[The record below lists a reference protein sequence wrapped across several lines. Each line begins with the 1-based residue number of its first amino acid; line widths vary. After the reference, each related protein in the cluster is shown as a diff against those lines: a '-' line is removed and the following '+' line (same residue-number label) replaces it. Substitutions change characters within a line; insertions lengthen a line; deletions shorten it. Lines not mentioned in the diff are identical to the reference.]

1 MQDPQTSQ
9 NRKFKLGFKTPTS
22 LVEYVEPLQDVDYF
36 DASLFSH
43 LDYLT
48 ACENQ
53 ISKSSEGDEMDE
65 TDERRE
71 VFVDFASVQDHEDQ
85 YFWLKYLKCYGQFIP
100 VNIDLKFASI
110 FDKVAFGG
118 QPCNTT
124 SAFKGAL
131 EFADRVGNDRAIVF
145 MQPEHY
151 SVIEKLNGLRK
162 GLFDAKI
169 ALLDSSKRE
178 TNEKLFYDIENDVIK
193 VDYVISISPIMQS
206 ASGIRL
212 DHAEKEIVG
221 DLGFANIAKINPT
234 LAIQNIKAFK
244 KLAEGLELSQEDF
257 V

>member
-1 MQDPQTSQ
+1 MQDPQTPQ

-22 LVEYVEPLQDVDYF
+22 LVESVEPLQDVDYF
-36 DASLFSH
+36 DASLFSY

-53 ISKSSEGDEMDE
+53 IRKASESESDSE
-65 TDERRE
+65 RE

-110 FDKVAFGG
+110 FEKVAFGG
-118 QPCNTT
+118 PPCNTT

-131 EFADRVGNDRAIVF
+131 EFVDRVGNDRAIVF
-145 MQPEHY
+145 FNPEHY
-151 SVIEKLNGLRK
+151 SVIKKLNSLQR

-193 VDYVISISPIMQS
+193 VDYVISISPIMQA

-212 DHAEKEIVG
+212 DRAETEIVG
-221 DLGFANIAKINPT
+221 DLGFAQIAKINPT

>member
-1 MQDPQTSQ
+1 MEDAQDPQ
-9 NRKFKLGFKTPTS
+9 NRKFKIGFKTPTS
-22 LVEYVEPLQDVDYF
+22 LVESVEPLQDVDYF
-36 DASLFSH
+36 DASLFSYF
-43 LDYLT
+43 DYLT

-53 ISKSSEGDEMDE
+53 IYKA
-65 TDERRE
+65 DERRE
-71 VFVDFASVQDHEDQ
+71 VFVDFTNVQDREDQ

-131 EFADRVGNDRAIVF
+131 EFVDRVGNDRAIVF
-145 MQPEHY
+145 FNPEHY
-151 SVIEKLNGLRK
+151 SVIKKLNILRK
-162 GLFDAKI
+162 GLFDSKI

-193 VDYVISISPIMQS
+193 VDYVISISPIMQA

-221 DLGFANIAKINPT
+221 DLGFAQIAKINPT

-244 KLAEGLELSQEDF
+244 KLAEGLELTQEDF

>member
-1 MQDPQTSQ
+1 MEDAQA
-9 NRKFKLGFKTPTS
+9 RKFKLGFKTPTS
-22 LVEYVEPLQDVDYF
+22 LVESVEPLQDVDYF
-36 DASLFSH
+36 DASLFSYF
-43 LDYLT
+43 DYLT

-53 ISKSSEGDEMDE
+53 IRKASESDSE
-65 TDERRE
+65 RE
-71 VFVDFASVQDHEDQ
+71 VFVDFASVQDREDQ

-131 EFADRVGNDRAIVF
+131 EFVDRVGNDRAIVF
-145 MQPEHY
+145 FNPEHY
-151 SVIEKLNGLRK
+151 SVIKKLNSLQK

-178 TNEKLFYDIENDVIK
+178 TNEKLFYNIENDVIK
-193 VDYVISISPIMQS
+193 VDYVISISPIMQ
-206 ASGIRL
+206 AVSGIRL

-234 LAIQNIKAFK
+234 LALQNIKAFI
-244 KLAEGLELSQEDF
+244 KLADGLELSQEDF

>member
-1 MQDPQTSQ
+1 MQNPQNPQ
-9 NRKFKLGFKTPTS
+9 ERKFKIGFKTPTS
-22 LVEYVEPLQDVDYF
+22 LVEQVEPLQDVDYF
-36 DASLFSH
+36 DVSLFSYF
-43 LDYLT
+43 DYLT

-53 ISKSSEGDEMDE
+53 ISKASESDSE
-65 TDERRE
+65 RE
-71 VFVDFASVQDHEDQ
+71 VFVDFASVQGHEDQ

-118 QPCNTT
+118 QPCNAT

-131 EFADRVGNDRAIVF
+131 EFVDRVGNDRAIVF
-145 MQPEHY
+145 FNPEHY
-151 SVIEKLNGLRK
+151 SVIQKLNSLQK

-178 TNEKLFYDIENDVIK
+178 TNEKLFYDIENDVFK
-193 VDYVISISPIMQS
+193 VDYVISISPIMQA

-221 DLGFANIAKINPT
+221 DLGFAQIAKINPT

>member
-1 MQDPQTSQ
+1 MEDAQDPQ

-22 LVEYVEPLQDVDYF
+22 LVESVEPLQDVDYF
-36 DASLFSH
+36 DASLFGYF
-43 LDYLT
+43 DYLT

-53 ISKSSEGDEMDE
+53 IRKASESDSE
-65 TDERRE
+65 RE

-118 QPCNTT
+118 QPRNAT

-131 EFADRVGNDRAIVF
+131 EFVDRVGNDRAIVF
-145 MQPEHY
+145 FNPEHY
-151 SVIEKLNGLRK
+151 SVIKKLNSLQK

-178 TNEKLFYDIENDVIK
+178 TNEKLFYDIENDTIK
-193 VDYVISISPIMQS
+193 VDYVISISPIMQA

-212 DHAEKEIVG
+212 DRAEKEIVG

-244 KLAEGLELSQEDF
+244 KLAKGLELSQEDF

>member
-1 MQDPQTSQ
+1 MQDPQTPQ

-22 LVEYVEPLQDVDYF
+22 LVESVEPLQDVDYF

-53 ISKSSEGDEMDE
+53 IRKASEGDSEGDSE
-65 TDERRE
+65 RE
-71 VFVDFASVQDHEDQ
+71 VFVDFANVQDHEDQ

-131 EFADRVGNDRAIVF
+131 EFVDRVGNDRAIVF
-145 MQPEHY
+145 FNPEHY
-151 SVIEKLNGLRK
+151 SVIKKLNSLQR

-178 TNEKLFYDIENDVIK
+178 TNEKLFYDIENDTIK
-193 VDYVISISPIMQS
+193 VDYVISISPIMQA

-221 DLGFANIAKINPT
+221 DLGFAQIAKINPT

>member
-1 MQDPQTSQ
+1 MEDAQDPQR
-9 NRKFKLGFKTPTS
+9 RKFKLGFKTPTS
-22 LVEYVEPLQDVDYF
+22 LVESVEPLQDVDYF
-36 DASLFSH
+36 DASLFSYF
-43 LDYLT
+43 DYLT

-53 ISKSSEGDEMDE
+53 IRKASESDSE
-65 TDERRE
+65 RE
-71 VFVDFASVQDHEDQ
+71 VFVDFANVQDREDQ
-85 YFWLKYLKCYGQFIP
+85 YFWLKYLKWYGQFIP

-131 EFADRVGNDRAIVF
+131 EFVDRVGNDRAIVF
-145 MQPEHY
+145 FNPEHY
-151 SVIEKLNGLRK
+151 SVIKKLNSLQR

-193 VDYVISISPIMQS
+193 VDYVISISPIMQA

-244 KLAEGLELSQEDF
+244 KLAEGLELTQEDF

>member
-1 MQDPQTSQ
+1 MQDPQTPQTPQ
-9 NRKFKLGFKTPTS
+9 NRKFKLGFKTPTP
-22 LVEYVEPLQDVDYF
+22 LVESVEPLQDVDYF

-48 ACENQ
+48 SCENQ
-53 ISKSSEGDEMDE
+53 IRKASESESDSE
-65 TDERRE
+65 RE

-110 FDKVAFGG
+110 FEKVAFGG

-131 EFADRVGNDRAIVF
+131 EFVDRVGNDRAIVF
-145 MQPEHY
+145 FNPEHY
-151 SVIEKLNGLRK
+151 SVIKKLNSLQR

-178 TNEKLFYDIENDVIK
+178 TNEKLFYDIENDTIK
-193 VDYVISISPIMQS
+193 VDYVISISPIMQA

-221 DLGFANIAKINPT
+221 DLGFAQIAKINPT
-234 LAIQNIKAFK
+234 LAIQNIKAFI

>member
-1 MQDPQTSQ
+1 MQDPQD
-9 NRKFKLGFKTPTS
+9 RKFKLGFKTPTS
-22 LVEYVEPLQDVDYF
+22 LVESVEPLQDVDYF
-36 DASLFSH
+36 DASLFSY

-53 ISKSSEGDEMDE
+53 IRKASESDSDSE
-65 TDERRE
+65 RE
-71 VFVDFASVQDHEDQ
+71 VFVDFANVQDPEDQ

-131 EFADRVGNDRAIVF
+131 EFVELVGNDRAIVF
-145 MQPEHY
+145 FNPEHY
-151 SVIEKLNGLRK
+151 SVIKKLNSLRK

-193 VDYVISISPIMQS
+193 VDYVISISPIMQA

-212 DHAEKEIVG
+212 DRAEKEIVG
-221 DLGFANIAKINPT
+221 DLGFAQIAKINPT
-234 LAIQNIKAFK
+234 LAIQNIKAFI
-244 KLAEGLELSQEDF
+244 KLADGLELSQEDF

>member
-1 MQDPQTSQ
+1 MQDPQTPQ

-22 LVEYVEPLQDVDYF
+22 LVESVEPLQDVDYF
-36 DASLFSH
+36 DASLFSYF
-43 LDYLT
+43 DYLT

-53 ISKSSEGDEMDE
+53 IRKASESDSE
-65 TDERRE
+65 RE
-71 VFVDFASVQDHEDQ
+71 VFVDFASVQDREDQ

-131 EFADRVGNDRAIVF
+131 EFVDRVGNDRAIVF
-145 MQPEHY
+145 FNPEHY
-151 SVIEKLNGLRK
+151 SVIKKLNSLQR

-169 ALLDSSKRE
+169 ALLDSSKHE
-178 TNEKLFYDIENDVIK
+178 TNEKLFYDIENDTIK
-193 VDYVISISPIMQS
+193 VDYVISISPIMQA

-234 LAIQNIKAFK
+234 LAIQNIKAFI
-244 KLAEGLELSQEDF
+244 KLAEGLELTQEDF

>member
-1 MQDPQTSQ
+1 MEDAQTPQ

-22 LVEYVEPLQDVDYF
+22 LVESVEPLQDVDYF
-36 DASLFSH
+36 DASLFSYF
-43 LDYLT
+43 DYLT

-53 ISKSSEGDEMDE
+53 IYKAVEA
-65 TDERRE
+65 DERRE
-71 VFVDFASVQDHEDQ
+71 VFVDFTNVQDREDQ

-100 VNIDLKFASI
+100 VNIHPELTSI

-131 EFADRVGNDRAIVF
+131 EFVDRVGNDKAIVF
-145 MQPEHY
+145 MQPAHY
-151 SVIEKLNGLRK
+151 EVIKKLNTLRR

-178 TNEKLFYDIENDVIK
+178 TNETLFYDIENDVIK
-193 VDYVISISPIMQS
+193 VDYVFSISPIMQA

-234 LAIQNIKAFK
+234 LAIQNIKAFI
-244 KLAEGLELSQEDF
+244 KLADGLELSQEDF

>member
-1 MQDPQTSQ
+1 MEDAQDPQ

-22 LVEYVEPLQDVDYF
+22 LVESVEPLQDVDYF
-36 DASLFSH
+36 DASLFGYF
-43 LDYLT
+43 DYLT

-53 ISKSSEGDEMDE
+53 IRKASESDSE
-65 TDERRE
+65 RE
-71 VFVDFASVQDHEDQ
+71 VFVDFANVQDHEDQ

-131 EFADRVGNDRAIVF
+131 EFVDRVGNDRAIVF
-145 MQPEHY
+145 FNPEHY
-151 SVIEKLNGLRK
+151 SVIKKLNSLQR

-193 VDYVISISPIMQS
+193 VDYVISISPIMQA
-206 ASGIRL
+206 ASSIRL

>member
-1 MQDPQTSQ
+1 MQDPQTPQ
-9 NRKFKLGFKTPTS
+9 TRKFKLGFKTPTS
-22 LVEYVEPLQDVDYF
+22 LVESVEPLQDVDYF

-71 VFVDFASVQDHEDQ
+71 VFVDFANVQDPEDQ

-110 FDKVAFGG
+110 FEKVAFGG

-131 EFADRVGNDRAIVF
+131 EFVDRVGNDRAIVF
-145 MQPEHY
+145 FNPEHY
-151 SVIEKLNGLRK
+151 SVIEKLNSLRR

-178 TNEKLFYDIENDVIK
+178 TNEKLFYDIENDTIK
-193 VDYVISISPIMQS
+193 VDYVISISPIMQA

-212 DHAEKEIVG
+212 DRAEKEIVG
-221 DLGFANIAKINPT
+221 DLGFAQIAKINPT

-244 KLAEGLELSQEDF
+244 KLAEGLELTQEDF

>member
-1 MQDPQTSQ
+1 MQDPQ

-22 LVEYVEPLQDVDYF
+22 LVESVEPLQDVDYF
-36 DASLFSH
+36 DASLFGH
-43 LDYLT
+43 FDYLT

-53 ISKSSEGDEMDE
+53 IRKASDSE
-65 TDERRE
+65 RE

-110 FDKVAFGG
+110 FEKVAFGG

-124 SAFKGAL
+124 SSFKGAL
-131 EFADRVGNDRAIVF
+131 EFVDRVGNDRAIVF
-145 MQPEHY
+145 FNPEHY
-151 SVIEKLNGLRK
+151 SVIKKLNSLQR

-178 TNEKLFYDIENDVIK
+178 TNEKLFYDIENDTIK
-193 VDYVISISPIMQS
+193 VDYVISISPIMQA
-206 ASGIRL
+206 ASDIRL
-212 DHAEKEIVG
+212 DRAEKEIVG
-221 DLGFANIAKINPT
+221 DLGFAQIAKINPT
-234 LAIQNIKAFK
+234 LAIQNIKAFI

>member
-1 MQDPQTSQ
+1 MQDPQTPQ

-22 LVEYVEPLQDVDYF
+22 LVESVEPLQDVDYF
-36 DASLFSH
+36 DASLFSYF
-43 LDYLT
+43 DYLT

-53 ISKSSEGDEMDE
+53 IRKASESDSE
-65 TDERRE
+65 RE
-71 VFVDFASVQDHEDQ
+71 VFVDFASVQDREDQ

-110 FDKVAFGG
+110 FEKVAFGG

-131 EFADRVGNDRAIVF
+131 EFVDRVGNDRAIVF
-145 MQPEHY
+145 FNPEHY
-151 SVIEKLNGLRK
+151 SVIKKLNSLQR

-193 VDYVISISPIMQS
+193 VDYVISISPIMQA

-234 LAIQNIKAFK
+234 LAIQNIKAFI
-244 KLAEGLELSQEDF
+244 KLAEGLELTQEDF

>member
-1 MQDPQTSQ
+1 MEDAQDPQH
-9 NRKFKLGFKTPTS
+9 RKFKLSFKTPTS
-22 LVEYVEPLQDVDYF
+22 LVEQVEPLQDVDYF
-36 DASLFSH
+36 DASLFSY

-53 ISKSSEGDEMDE
+53 IRKASESDSE
-65 TDERRE
+65 RE

-124 SAFKGAL
+124 SAFKSAL
-131 EFADRVGNDRAIVF
+131 ELVDRVGNDRAIVF
-145 MQPEHY
+145 FNPEHY
-151 SVIEKLNGLRK
+151 SVIKKLNSLQK

-193 VDYVISISPIMQS
+193 VDYVISISPIMQA

-221 DLGFANIAKINPT
+221 DLGFAQIAKINPT
-234 LAIQNIKAFK
+234 LAIQNIKAFI
-244 KLAEGLELSQEDF
+244 KLADGLELSQEDF

>member
-1 MQDPQTSQ
+1 MQDPQTPQ

-22 LVEYVEPLQDVDYF
+22 LVESVEPLQDVDYF
-36 DASLFSH
+36 DASLFSYF
-43 LDYLT
+43 DYLT

-53 ISKSSEGDEMDE
+53 IRKASESESDSE
-65 TDERRE
+65 RE
-71 VFVDFASVQDHEDQ
+71 VFVDFANVQDHEDQ

-131 EFADRVGNDRAIVF
+131 EFVDRVGNDRAIVF
-145 MQPEHY
+145 FNPEHY
-151 SVIEKLNGLRK
+151 SVIKKLNSLQK

-193 VDYVISISPIMQS
+193 VDYVISISPIMQA

-212 DHAEKEIVG
+212 DRAEKEIVG
-221 DLGFANIAKINPT
+221 DLGFAQIAKINPT

>member
-1 MQDPQTSQ
+1 MQDPQTPQ

-22 LVEYVEPLQDVDYF
+22 LVESVEPLQDVDYF
-36 DASLFSH
+36 DASLFSY

-53 ISKSSEGDEMDE
+53 IRKASESDSE
-65 TDERRE
+65 RE

-110 FDKVAFGG
+110 FEKVAFGG

-131 EFADRVGNDRAIVF
+131 EFVDRVGNDRAIVF
-145 MQPEHY
+145 FNPEHY
-151 SVIEKLNGLRK
+151 SVIKKLNSLQR

-178 TNEKLFYDIENDVIK
+178 TNEKLFYDIENDTIK
-193 VDYVISISPIMQS
+193 VDYVISISPIMQA

-244 KLAEGLELSQEDF
+244 KLAEGLELTQEDF

>member
-1 MQDPQTSQ
+1 MQDPQTPQ

-22 LVEYVEPLQDVDYF
+22 LVESVEPLQDVDYF
-36 DASLFSH
+36 DASLFSY

-53 ISKSSEGDEMDE
+53 ISKSSEGDE

-71 VFVDFASVQDHEDQ
+71 VFVDFANVQDHEDQ

-100 VNIDLKFASI
+100 VNIDLKFTSI
-110 FDKVAFGG
+110 FEKVAFGG

-193 VDYVISISPIMQS
+193 VDYVISISPIMQA

-244 KLAEGLELSQEDF
+244 KLAEGLELTQGDF

>member
-1 MQDPQTSQ
+1 MQDPQAPQ

-22 LVEYVEPLQDVDYF
+22 LVESVEPLQDVDYF
-36 DASLFSH
+36 DASLFSY

-53 ISKSSEGDEMDE
+53 IRKASESESDSE
-65 TDERRE
+65 RE

-110 FDKVAFGG
+110 FEKVAFGG

-131 EFADRVGNDRAIVF
+131 EFVDRVGNDRAIVF
-145 MQPEHY
+145 FNPEHY
-151 SVIEKLNGLRK
+151 SVIKKLNSLQR

-178 TNEKLFYDIENDVIK
+178 TNEKLFYDIENDTIK
-193 VDYVISISPIMQS
+193 VDYVISISPIMQA

-212 DHAEKEIVG
+212 DRAETEIVG
-221 DLGFANIAKINPT
+221 DLGFAQIAKINPT

-244 KLAEGLELSQEDF
+244 KLAEGLELTQEDF

>member
-22 LVEYVEPLQDVDYF
+22 LVESVELLQDVDYF
-36 DASLFSH
+36 DASLFSY

-53 ISKSSEGDEMDE
+53 ISKSREGDE

-71 VFVDFASVQDHEDQ
+71 VFVDFANVQDPEDQ

-131 EFADRVGNDRAIVF
+131 EFVDLVGNDRAIVF
-145 MQPEHY
+145 FNPEHY
-151 SVIEKLNGLRK
+151 SVIKKLNSLRK

-193 VDYVISISPIMQS
+193 VDYVISISPIMQA

-234 LAIQNIKAFK
+234 LALQNIKAFI
-244 KLAEGLELSQEDF
+244 KLADGLELSQEDF

>member
-1 MQDPQTSQ
+1 MQDPQTPQ
-9 NRKFKLGFKTPTS
+9 RKFKIGFKTPTS
-22 LVEYVEPLQDVDYF
+22 LVESVEPLQDVDYF
-36 DASLFSH
+36 DASLFSYF
-43 LDYLT
+43 DYLT

-53 ISKSSEGDEMDE
+53 ISKASGSDDS
-65 TDERRE
+65 RE
-71 VFVDFASVQDHEDQ
+71 VFVDFANVQDPEDQ

-131 EFADRVGNDRAIVF
+131 EFVDRVGNDRAIVF

-178 TNEKLFYDIENDVIK
+178 TNEKLFYDIENDTIK
-193 VDYVISISPIMQS
+193 VDYVISISPIMQA

>member
-1 MQDPQTSQ
+1 MQDPQTPQ

-22 LVEYVEPLQDVDYF
+22 LVESVELLQDVDYF
-36 DASLFSH
+36 DASLFSYF
-43 LDYLT
+43 DYLT

-53 ISKSSEGDEMDE
+53 IYKAVEA
-65 TDERRE
+65 DERRE
-71 VFVDFASVQDHEDQ
+71 VFVDFTNVQDREDQ

-131 EFADRVGNDRAIVF
+131 EFVDRVGNDKAIVF

-151 SVIEKLNGLRK
+151 EVIKKLNSLRR

-193 VDYVISISPIMQS
+193 VDYVISISPIMQA

-212 DHAEKEIVG
+212 DRAEKEIVG
-221 DLGFANIAKINPT
+221 DLGFAQIAKINPT

>member
-1 MQDPQTSQ
+1 MQDPQTPQ

-22 LVEYVEPLQDVDYF
+22 LVESVEPLQDVDYF
-36 DASLFSH
+36 DASLFSYF
-43 LDYLT
+43 DYLT

-53 ISKSSEGDEMDE
+53 IRKASESDSDGE
-65 TDERRE
+65 RE
-71 VFVDFASVQDHEDQ
+71 VFVDFASVQDREDQ

-131 EFADRVGNDRAIVF
+131 EFVDRVGNDRAIVF
-145 MQPEHY
+145 FNPEHY
-151 SVIEKLNGLRK
+151 SVIKKLNSLRR
-162 GLFDAKI
+162 GLFNAKI

-178 TNEKLFYDIENDVIK
+178 TNEKLFYDIENDTIK
-193 VDYVISISPIMQS
+193 VDYVISISPIMQA

-234 LAIQNIKAFK
+234 LAIQNIKAFI
-244 KLAEGLELSQEDF
+244 KLAEGLELTQEDF

>member
-1 MQDPQTSQ
+1 MQDPQTPQ

-22 LVEYVEPLQDVDYF
+22 LVESVEPLQDVDYF
-36 DASLFSH
+36 DASLFSF

-53 ISKSSEGDEMDE
+53 IRKASESDSE
-65 TDERRE
+65 RE
-71 VFVDFASVQDHEDQ
+71 VFVDFANVQDPEDQ

-100 VNIDLKFASI
+100 VNADLKFTSI

-131 EFADRVGNDRAIVF
+131 EFVDRVGNDRAIVF
-145 MQPEHY
+145 MQPDHY

-193 VDYVISISPIMQS
+193 VDYVISISPIMQA

-212 DHAEKEIVG
+212 DRAEKEIVG
-221 DLGFANIAKINPT
+221 DLGFAQIAKINPT

-244 KLAEGLELSQEDF
+244 KLAEGLELTQEDF

>member
-1 MQDPQTSQ
+1 MQDPQ

-22 LVEYVEPLQDVDYF
+22 LVESVELLQDVDYF
-36 DASLFSH
+36 DASLFSY

-53 ISKSSEGDEMDE
+53 ISKSSEGDE

-71 VFVDFASVQDHEDQ
+71 VFVDFANVQDPEDQ

-131 EFADRVGNDRAIVF
+131 EFVERVGNDRAIVF

-151 SVIEKLNGLRK
+151 EVIKKLNSLRR

-193 VDYVISISPIMQS
+193 VDYVISISPIMQA

-221 DLGFANIAKINPT
+221 DLGFAQIAKINPT
-234 LAIQNIKAFK
+234 LALQNIKAFI
-244 KLAEGLELSQEDF
+244 KLADGLELTQEDF

>member
-1 MQDPQTSQ
+1 MQDPQTPQ

-22 LVEYVEPLQDVDYF
+22 LVESVEPLQDVDYF
-36 DASLFSH
+36 DASLFSYF
-43 LDYLT
+43 DYLT

-53 ISKSSEGDEMDE
+53 ISKSSEGDE
-65 TDERRE
+65 TDEHRE
-71 VFVDFASVQDHEDQ
+71 VFVDFANVQDPEDQ
-85 YFWLKYLKCYGQFIP
+85 HFWLRYLRCYGSFIP
-100 VNIDLKFASI
+100 VNTDLKFTSI

-131 EFADRVGNDRAIVF
+131 EFVDRVGNDRAIVF
-145 MQPEHY
+145 MQPDHY

-193 VDYVISISPIMQS
+193 VDYVISISPIMQA

-212 DHAEKEIVG
+212 DRAENEIVG
-221 DLGFANIAKINPT
+221 DLGFAQIAKINPT

-244 KLAEGLELSQEDF
+244 KLAEGLELTQEDF

>member
-9 NRKFKLGFKTPTS
+9 NRKFKIGFKTPTS
-22 LVEYVEPLQDVDYF
+22 LVEQVEPLQDVDYF
-36 DASLFSH
+36 DVSLFSYF
-43 LDYLT
+43 DYLT

-53 ISKSSEGDEMDE
+53 ISKASESDSE
-65 TDERRE
+65 RE
-71 VFVDFASVQDHEDQ
+71 VFVDFASVQGHEDQ

-131 EFADRVGNDRAIVF
+131 EFVDRVGNDRAIVF
-145 MQPEHY
+145 FNPEHY
-151 SVIEKLNGLRK
+151 SVIKKLNSLQR

-178 TNEKLFYDIENDVIK
+178 TNEKLFYDIENDTIK
-193 VDYVISISPIMQS
+193 VDYVISISPIMQA

-212 DHAEKEIVG
+212 DRAETEIVG
-221 DLGFANIAKINPT
+221 DLGFAQIAKINPT

>member
-1 MQDPQTSQ
+1 MQDPQD
-9 NRKFKLGFKTPTS
+9 RKFKLGFKTPTS
-22 LVEYVEPLQDVDYF
+22 LVESVEPLQDVDYF
-36 DASLFSH
+36 DANLFSYF
-43 LDYLT
+43 DYLT

-53 ISKSSEGDEMDE
+53 IRKASESDSE
-65 TDERRE
+65 RE
-71 VFVDFASVQDHEDQ
+71 VFVDFTNVKDYEDQ

-131 EFADRVGNDRAIVF
+131 EFVDRVGNDRAIVF
-145 MQPEHY
+145 FNPEHY
-151 SVIEKLNGLRK
+151 SVIKKLNSLQK

-193 VDYVISISPIMQS
+193 VDYVFSISPIMQA

-234 LAIQNIKAFK
+234 LAIQNIKAFI
-244 KLAEGLELSQEDF
+244 KLADGLELSQEDF

>member
-1 MQDPQTSQ
+1 MQDPQTPQ
-9 NRKFKLGFKTPTS
+9 TRKFKIGFKTPTS
-22 LVEYVEPLQDVDYF
+22 LVEQVEPLQDVDYF
-36 DASLFSH
+36 DASLFSY

-53 ISKSSEGDEMDE
+53 IRKASESESDSE
-65 TDERRE
+65 RE

-85 YFWLKYLKCYGQFIP
+85 YFWLKYLKCYGSFIP

-145 MQPEHY
+145 FNPEHY
-151 SVIEKLNGLRK
+151 SVIKKLNSLQR

-193 VDYVISISPIMQS
+193 VDYVISISPILQA

-221 DLGFANIAKINPT
+221 DLGFAQIAKINPT

-244 KLAEGLELSQEDF
+244 KLAEGLELTQEDF

>member
-1 MQDPQTSQ
+1 MQDPQTPQ

-22 LVEYVEPLQDVDYF
+22 LVESVEPLQDVDYF
-36 DASLFSH
+36 DASLFSY

-53 ISKSSEGDEMDE
+53 IRKASESESDSE
-65 TDERRE
+65 RE

-110 FDKVAFGG
+110 FEKVAFGG

-131 EFADRVGNDRAIVF
+131 EFVDRVGNDRAIVF
-145 MQPEHY
+145 FNPEHY
-151 SVIEKLNGLRK
+151 SVIKKLNSLQK

-178 TNEKLFYDIENDVIK
+178 TNEKLFYDIENDTIK
-193 VDYVISISPIMQS
+193 VDYVISISPIMQA

-212 DHAEKEIVG
+212 DRAETEIVG
-221 DLGFANIAKINPT
+221 DLGFAQIAKINPT

>member
-1 MQDPQTSQ
+1 MQDPQDAQ
-9 NRKFKLGFKTPTS
+9 ERKFKIGFKTPTS
-22 LVEYVEPLQDVDYF
+22 LVEQVEPLQDVDYF
-36 DASLFSH
+36 DASLFSYF
-43 LDYLT
+43 DYLT

-53 ISKSSEGDEMDE
+53 ISKASGSDDS
-65 TDERRE
+65 RE
-71 VFVDFASVQDHEDQ
+71 VFVDFANVQDHEDQ

-118 QPCNTT
+118 QPCNAT

-131 EFADRVGNDRAIVF
+131 EFVDRVGNDRAIVF
-145 MQPEHY
+145 FNPEHY
-151 SVIEKLNGLRK
+151 SVIKKLNTLQK

-178 TNEKLFYDIENDVIK
+178 ANEKLFYDIENDVIK
-193 VDYVISISPIMQS
+193 VDYVISISPIMQA

-234 LAIQNIKAFK
+234 LALQNIKAFI
-244 KLAEGLELSQEDF
+244 KLAEGLELTQEDF